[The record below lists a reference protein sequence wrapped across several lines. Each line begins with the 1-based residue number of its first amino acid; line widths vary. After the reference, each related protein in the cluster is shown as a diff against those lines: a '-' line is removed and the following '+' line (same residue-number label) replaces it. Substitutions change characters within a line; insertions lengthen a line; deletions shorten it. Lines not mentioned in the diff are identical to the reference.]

1 MSASEFEEPLNVEQ
15 QLAQIARAREETR
28 KFIAEQHKLMAE
40 AGKLDRDRIL
50 APFQLVIGSM
60 AAGAA
65 LFGAGVAS
73 VKLLGP

>member
-1 MSASEFEEPLNVEQ
+1 MSAAEFEEPLNVEQ

-40 AGKLDRDRIL
+40 AGKLDRDRLL
-50 APFQLVIGSM
+50 APFQIVVGSM

-65 LFGAGVAS
+65 LFGAGAAF